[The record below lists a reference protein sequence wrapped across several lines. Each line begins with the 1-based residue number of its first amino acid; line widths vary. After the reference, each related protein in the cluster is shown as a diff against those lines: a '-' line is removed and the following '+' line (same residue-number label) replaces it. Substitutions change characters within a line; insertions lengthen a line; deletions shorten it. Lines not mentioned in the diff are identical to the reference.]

1 MTRFRTSRLI
11 PLAVLAL
18 AAGLPAAAPLAAPA
32 AALTTAA
39 TTTYA
44 ITDLGSLGYGV
55 SDGYGVNANGQVTGG
70 SYLTT
75 TVLVGGCCSG
85 CYTSKPKPCVA
96 HLEHAFLYGNGTM
109 SDLGT
114 LGGNYSVGSAINL
127 SEEVAGWANTKAGGH
142 DAFLRNG
149 KTMVDL
155 GAMAPLAGWESSAS
169 GINDSGQVVGSWGFN
184 PGSHAW
190 LYSNGKMTD
199 LPEPGFATAAG
210 ATGCGADAIN
220 SNGQIIGGCDDANS
234 YGHAVLWQNG
244 TATDLGTLGGPQA
257 SASAINNL
265 GQVVGWA
272 ATGTGAANGFL
283 YGNGKMTDLGANFFP
298 AAINDSGVI
307 VGGNQ
312 IYAGGTLQ
320 NLDNLIPAGSPY
332 QIQYATAIND
342 NGQIVANAYDAAT
355 YQGHALLLTPA

>member
-1 MTRFRTSRLI
+1 
-11 PLAVLAL
+11 
-18 AAGLPAAAPLAAPA
+18 
-32 AALTTAA
+32 
-39 TTTYA
+39 
-44 ITDLGSLGYGV
+44 
-55 SDGYGVNANGQVTGG
+55 
-70 SYLTT
+70 
-75 TVLVGGCCSG
+75 
-85 CYTSKPKPCVA
+85 
-96 HLEHAFLYGNGTM
+96 
-109 SDLGT
+109 
-114 LGGNYSVGSAINL
+114 
-127 SEEVAGWANTKAGGH
+127 
-142 DAFLRNG
+142 
-149 KTMVDL
+149 
-155 GAMAPLAGWESSAS
+155 
-169 GINDSGQVVGSWGFN
+169 
-184 PGSHAW
+184 
-190 LYSNGKMTD
+190 
-199 LPEPGFATAAG
+199 
-210 ATGCGADAIN
+210 
-220 SNGQIIGGCDDANS
+220 
-234 YGHAVLWQNG
+234 VLWQNG

-342 NGQIVANAYDAAT
+342 NGQIVANAYDTAT